1 MKSERDKASQPPLP
15 ASEIYRYYARY
26 LKRHRRKLL
35 LSALC
40 LAGAIVLHLARPWPL
55 KFIFDYVLIDGALS
69 RSVPVQGWD
78 RTNILLASCI
88 AVVLIA
94 AFYGI
99 FEYLYTVTAAG
110 VGQKTAFTVRA
121 RLYTH
126 IQTLSL
132 GFHGRSKSGD
142 LLSRLIK
149 DVNQLR
155 DFLTDSALSIISE
168 SIVVTGMIL
177 VMLWIDWRLTLISL
191 MLFPLLLLSIGRF
204 SSQVRGITRKRL
216 EREGKIASA
225 FNETLAAIQV
235 VQLFSSRDKEAS
247 RFEEENRQSYK
258 AEMRSLRLKSKLL
271 RIVEV
276 LSAVGTCLVLWWGGK
291 RVLAGGLTPGDLLV
305 FVSYLKTMYKPV
317 RRIASLS
324 VQTSKTLAA
333 AERVMQILR
342 TEPEVRDA
350 PDAQPAPHFRG
361 EIEFSG
367 VSFGYDPHS
376 LVLSDINLQ
385 VKAGQTVALVGSS
398 GAGKST
404 LASLI
409 PRLHDPSAG
418 AIKIDGTD
426 IRRYTLASIR
436 DQITVVPQEPML
448 FGSTILE
455 NIAYGCPKPDRK
467 AVRLAARLAHAH
479 EFIEKL
485 PRGYDTEVGE
495 RGATLSGGQKQR
507 IAIARAVL
515 RSTPIVILDE
525 PMTGLDV
532 VSENLVLEALRNLLR
547 DKTAIVIA
555 HRLATILNSDM
566 VAVLDNGRILEI
578 GSPKQLFE
586 ANGQFRKLSDLQFQ
600 GEAISQN
607 AYLSPPTLSR

>member
-1 MKSERDKASQPPLP
+1 MSSERDKASQPPLTAP
-15 ASEIYRYYARY
+15 EIYRYYAKY

-35 LSALC
+35 FSALC
-40 LAGAIVLHLARPWPL
+40 LAGAIILQLARPWPL

-69 RSVPVQGWD
+69 RSVPVAGWD
-78 RTNILLASCI
+78 RTNILLVSCI

-94 AFYGI
+94 VFYGV

-110 VGQKTAFTVRA
+110 VGQKIAFTVRA

-191 MLFPLLLLSIGRF
+191 LLLPFVLLSIGRF
-204 SSQVRGITRKRL
+204 SVRVRGITRKRL
-216 EREGKIASA
+216 EREGKIAST

-258 AEMRSLRLKSKLL
+258 AEMRSLRLKSRLL

-276 LSAVGTCLVLWWGGK
+276 LSALGTCLVLWWGGS
-291 RVLAGGLTPGDLLV
+291 RVLGGQLSPGDLLV

-333 AERVMQILR
+333 AERVLQILK

-350 PDAQPAPHFRG
+350 PDAVPAPCFRG
-361 EIEFSG
+361 EIELSG
-367 VSFGYDPHS
+367 VSFGYNPHS
-376 LVLSDINLQ
+376 FVLNDIDLH
-385 VKAGQTVALVGSS
+385 VRAGQTLALVGAS
-398 GAGKST
+398 GTGKST
-404 LASLI
+404 LAALI

-436 DQITVVPQEPML
+436 NQITVVPQEPML

-455 NIAYGCPKPDRK
+455 NIAYGCEEQDRK
-467 AVRLAARLAHAH
+467 AVRLAAKLAHAH

-532 VSENLVLEALRNLLR
+532 ISEHLILKALRNLLR

-555 HRLATILNSDM
+555 HRLTTVLNSDL
-566 VAVLDNGRILEI
+566 VAVIDNGRILEI
-578 GSPKQLFE
+578 GSPRELFE
-586 ANGQFRKLSDLQFQ
+586 AKGQFRKLSDLQFQ
-600 GEAISQN
+600 GEAISRD
-607 AYLSPPTLSR
+607 AYLSQTALSR

>member
-1 MKSERDKASQPPLP
+1 MKRERDKPSPPQLP
-15 ASEIYRYYARY
+15 ASEIYRYYAKY
-26 LKRHRRKLL
+26 LKRHRRKLI
-35 LSALC
+35 LSAFC
-40 LAGAIVLHLARPWPL
+40 LAGAIILHLARPWPL
-55 KFIFDYVLIDGALS
+55 KFIFDYVLLDGAVSSSL
-69 RSVPVQGWD
+69 PFAGWD
-78 RTNILLASCI
+78 RTYILMFSCI
-88 AVVLIA
+88 AVVLIS

-99 FEYLYTVTAAG
+99 FEYLYTMTAAG
-110 VGQKTAFTVRA
+110 VGQKMAFTVRG
-121 RLYTH
+121 RLYAH
-126 IQTLSL
+126 IQSLSL

-168 SIVVTGMIL
+168 SIIVTGMIL
-177 VMLWIDWRLTLISL
+177 VMFWIDWRLTLISL
-191 MLFPLLLLSIGRF
+191 LLFPLVLLSIGRF
-204 SSQVRGITRKRL
+204 SSRVRGITRKRL

-235 VQLFSSRDKEAS
+235 VQLFSNRDRETS

-271 RIVEV
+271 RLVDV
-276 LSAVGTCLVLWWGGK
+276 LSALGTCLVLWWGGK
-291 RVLAGGLTPGDLLV
+291 RVLGGQLSPGDLLV

-350 PDAQPAPHFRG
+350 PDAVQAPRFRG

-367 VSFGYDPHS
+367 VCFGYDSHA
-376 LVLSDINLQ
+376 LALENIDIR
-385 VKAGQTVALVGSS
+385 VKAGQTLALVGGS

-409 PRLHDPSAG
+409 PRLHDPSIG
-418 AIKIDGTD
+418 VIKVDGTD
-426 IRRYTLASIR
+426 IRRYTLTSLR
-436 DQITVVPQEPML
+436 EQITVVPQEPML
-448 FGSTILE
+448 FGSTILD
-455 NIAYGCPKPDRK
+455 NIAYGSPKADRK
-467 AVRLAARLAHAH
+467 SVRLAAQLAHAQ

-532 VSENLVLEALRNLLR
+532 VSESLILEALRNLLR
-547 DKTAIVIA
+547 ERTAIVIA
-555 HRLATILNSDM
+555 HRLTTILNSDL
-566 VAVLDNGRILEI
+566 VAVMDNGRILEI
-578 GSPKQLFE
+578 GSPRQLFE
-586 ANGQFRKLSDLQFQ
+586 AKGPFRKLSDLQFQ
-600 GEAISQN
+600 GEVVAQN
-607 AYLSPPTLSR
+607 LYLNSTLLSG